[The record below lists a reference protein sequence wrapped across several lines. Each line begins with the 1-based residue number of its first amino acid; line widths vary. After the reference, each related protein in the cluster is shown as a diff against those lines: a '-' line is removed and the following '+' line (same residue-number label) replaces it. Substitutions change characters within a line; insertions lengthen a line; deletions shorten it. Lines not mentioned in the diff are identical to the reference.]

1 MYLHHLASI
10 KNRLNNYETILKTI
24 HLAGSK
30 SIQKKT
36 ATGVEIQIFHGWVVL
51 AAEFASP
58 LDNVLDKAL
67 QCEHPLNRW
76 TKGPKWMGIGMPPLS
91 NTKTGSN
98 TTPGWRVRVYLDIIE
113 SQRTLLE
120 SC

>member
-1 MYLHHLASI
+1 MKRSSKRYTLQVPNPFMKRVYCSF
-10 KNRLNNYETILKTI
+10 
-24 HLAGSK
+24 AGS
-30 SIQKKT
+30 SSSNRKKKN
-36 ATGVEIQIFHGWVVL
+36 TGGEIHIFHGWVVL

-76 TKGPKWMGIGMPPLS
+76 TKGPKWMGIGMPPR
-91 NTKTGSN
+91 SN

-113 SQRTLLE
+113 SQQT
-120 SC
+120 